1 MASSRKI
8 ATSIPLKAS
17 IAFAD
22 SEMPN
27 SVNAVT
33 IARKAKNHQYQMM
46 WIPYCAWSVWSTS
59 SAVNA
64 NTDDTAIGS

>member
-1 MASSRKI
+1 
-8 ATSIPLKAS
+8 
-17 IAFAD
+17 
-22 SEMPN
+22 MPN

-46 WIPYCAWSVWSTS
+46 WIPYCAWSVWSTR